1 MVHNLKTQAQYT
13 TNLLQNQT
21 EDKKWKEEATANI
34 RQVQGAGNSL
44 EEKVRLL
51 NEATVLYKV
60 EQEDL

>member
-1 MVHNLKTQAQYT
+1 MVHNLKTQALYT